1 MKNYVIVSLFC
12 NPESENNNRVNSI
25 RSALRGNIQII
36 TSDFDHG
43 TKTYYDKQKLDRSKA
58 IYIHVPQYKRNI
70 GIKRLYSHVIF
81 AFRLRKVLNSLAA
94 DAVYCTMPSSTSAFV
109 CGNYCKK
116 KNIKFIIDVIDLWP
130 DSLVPVSRIYSLL
143 TPFLYIWKSITT
155 SAYKRADIILGESK
169 KYVAEAMRYNSIAV
183 AKPLYLGI
191 DKAMVNKLIENSD
204 INIEKSDDE
213 VWICYAGS
221 LGYSY
226 DFDSIFN
233 ALHFLNDKVKYHFWF
248 VGDGVLRVKIESKIK
263 NYNINATVTGYLAYG
278 DLLKYLS
285 MMDIAINIFKENTRV
300 VHSYK
305 FNDYVATN
313 CFILNSLQGETA
325 EMIEQ
330 YKIGLNFDFKEHT
343 LDKVLLQCLKE
354 WDYYK
359 KWKVNNERLVNE
371 VLDKGVIYSK
381 IEELFFGLAF

>member
-1 MKNYVIVSLFC
+1 MSLIDCLPENREPIDYLLLMKNYVIVSLFC

-25 RSALRGNIQII
+25 CSALRGNIQII

-81 AFRLRKVLNSLAA
+81 AFRLRKVLNSLVA

-109 CGNYCKK
+109 CSNYCKK

-143 TPFLYIWKSITT
+143 TPFLCIWKSITI

-191 DKAMVNKLIENSD
+191 DKAMVNKRN
-204 INIEKSDDE
+204 
-213 VWICYAGS
+213 
-221 LGYSY
+221 YSG
-226 DFDSIFN
+226 IFP
-233 ALHFLNDKVKYHFWF
+233 
-248 VGDGVLRVKIESKIK
+248 
-263 NYNINATVTGYLAYG
+263 
-278 DLLKYLS
+278 
-285 MMDIAINIFKENTRV
+285 
-300 VHSYK
+300 
-305 FNDYVATN
+305 
-313 CFILNSLQGETA
+313 
-325 EMIEQ
+325 
-330 YKIGLNFDFKEHT
+330 
-343 LDKVLLQCLKE
+343 
-354 WDYYK
+354 
-359 KWKVNNERLVNE
+359 
-371 VLDKGVIYSK
+371 
-381 IEELFFGLAF
+381 